1 MKTIRIIFEKRGGSL
16 TDKLSGS
23 RSVDSS
29 WIEKLSE
36 P

>member
-1 MKTIRIIFEKRGGSL
+1 MRLRNIFEKRGGDL
-16 TDKLSGS
+16 TDKLSGTL
-23 RSVDSS
+23 SVDSS